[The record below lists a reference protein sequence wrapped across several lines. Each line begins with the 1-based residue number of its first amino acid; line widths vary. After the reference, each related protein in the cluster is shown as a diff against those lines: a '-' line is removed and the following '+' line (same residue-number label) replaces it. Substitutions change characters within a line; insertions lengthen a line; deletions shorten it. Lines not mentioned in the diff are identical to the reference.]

1 MMNKKVSKK
10 RIKCKKKG
18 KTHKAL
24 LTIKQ
29 LRREIGSTV
38 GPSFS
43 EGFKMK
49 IIKF

>member
-1 MMNKKVSKK
+1 MQKEGQNAS
-10 RIKCKKKG
+10 
-18 KTHKAL
+18 L

-29 LRREIGSTV
+29 LRREIGGTV

-43 EGFKMK
+43 EGFEMK